1 MNHNQLLEI
10 GLDFTVSKRE
20 LYRKDESLQVN
31 EVGQLAT
38 AKVETPTKWYATVND
53 ATNESLGV
61 VGDAYHVTQ
70 NSDVMAALQQIA
82 GDEGYTMTHSGP
94 IDGGKR
100 NFVQMKLGSD
110 LEVVGNDEL
119 VRYVVATW
127 GHDGKH
133 GVRIG
138 FGNKVVSCQ
147 NQFYQ
152 FHNNASIKL
161 RHSSTIL
168 ESLKLIPQIVA
179 GNVEQEEATMDKFRA
194 WDKAVIWKEEE
205 FMKFSTGLWK
215 TLSNIDPNVP
225 ISELTNK
232 YSSRKL
238 NSAYLLQRT
247 INLEMQ
253 AHGQSL
259 WGLFNGVTYYTNHQK
274 SVPNR
279 AFGRDESILLGGG
292 AKMNEKAFQLI
303 DKLATDTGV
312 YA

>member
-1 MNHNQLLEI
+1 MKNSNLTEI

-20 LYRKDESLQVN
+20 LYRKDQSLQIN
-31 EVGQLAT
+31 EEGQLAT
-38 AKVETPTKWYATVND
+38 AQVETPTKWFATVND
-53 ATNESLGV
+53 STDQSLGV

-70 NSDVMAALQQIA
+70 NSEIMSVLQQIA
-82 GDEGYTMTHSGP
+82 GDQGYTMTHSGP

-110 LEVVGNDEL
+110 MAIVGNDKL
-119 VRYVVATW
+119 VGYVVATW

-161 RHSSTIL
+161 RHNSSIL
-168 ESLKLIPQIVA
+168 ESLKLIPQLVA
-179 GNVEQEEATMDKFRA
+179 GNAKQEEDTLDKFRA
-194 WDKAVIWKEEE
+194 WAATEVWKEDKVRE
-205 FMKFSTGLWK
+205 FSKGLWK
-215 TLSNIDPNVP
+215 TLSNIDPNIP
-225 ISELTNK
+225 ILELSDK

-238 NSAYLLQRT
+238 NSAFLLQRT

-279 AFGRDESILLGGG
+279 PFGRDESILLGGG
-292 AKMNEKAFQLI
+292 AKMNEKAFKLI
-303 DKLATDTGV
+303 DSMAQEVGV